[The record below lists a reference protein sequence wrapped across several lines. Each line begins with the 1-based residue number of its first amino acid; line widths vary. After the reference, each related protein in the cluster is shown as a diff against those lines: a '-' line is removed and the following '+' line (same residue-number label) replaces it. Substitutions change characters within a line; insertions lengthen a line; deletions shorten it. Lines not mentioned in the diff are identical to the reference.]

1 MQNLKKLSNLIK
13 LSSNVRLLVPSTF
26 KIDQE
31 IDNTAQVD
39 KALTFFSNL
48 FGGATS
54 FKALGAW
61 QSATAG
67 LVKEN
72 VVAVESF
79 CDSQTLERS
88 IEEVLIFCENL
99 KRDMQQDAISL
110 FVNNELYFI

>member
-13 LSSNVRLLVPSTF
+13 LSSNIRILIPSTF

-31 IDNTAQVD
+31 IDNAAQVD

-61 QSATAG
+61 QSPTAG

-79 CDSQTLERS
+79 CDSQALENS
-88 IEEVLIFCENL
+88 IDQVLTFCENL
-99 KRDMQQDAISL
+99 KQDMKQDAISL